1 MLKIMLSSGSAL
13 PKKSTRSHHLLGYAS
28 LGSLSASVDE
38 ALCKNR
44 DKCKDLTPYIVQQ
57 THDPLYN
64 SCFLR
69 KGYLNNKH
77 NATIESN
84 YPFLGN
90 SGIDYEALAVP
101 GLSSESK
108 IPYVWRCICYVN
120 IAPNSFR
127 DSRAFNKLRVWHPR
141 DLYVSVYI
149 QEHWTCSSCGSSSSS
164 SGGVYR
170 KPKNCCWPKSY

>member
-1 MLKIMLSSGSAL
+1 MLSSGSAL
-13 PKKSTRSHHLLGYAS
+13 PKMSTRSHHLLGYAS

-44 DKCKDLTPYIVQQ
+44 DKFKDLTPYIIQQ

-77 NATIESN
+77 NATIDSN

-101 GLSSESK
+101 GPSSESK
-108 IPYVWRCICYVN
+108 IPYV
-120 IAPNSFR
+120 
-127 DSRAFNKLRVWHPR
+127 
-141 DLYVSVYI
+141 
-149 QEHWTCSSCGSSSSS
+149 
-164 SGGVYR
+164 
-170 KPKNCCWPKSY
+170 